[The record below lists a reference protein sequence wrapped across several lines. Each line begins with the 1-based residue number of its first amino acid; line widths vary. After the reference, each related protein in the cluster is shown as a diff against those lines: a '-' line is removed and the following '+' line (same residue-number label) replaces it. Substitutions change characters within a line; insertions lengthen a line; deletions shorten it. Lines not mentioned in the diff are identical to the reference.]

1 MMSREH
7 QSAPRVALF
16 IVAVM
21 CCVHLQ
27 TFVAQANE
35 LEELEFVTFGA
46 VNGECPD
53 VAPPILTL
61 QRGEWNDLCLQLSG
75 VVEENIILDI
85 SLILSSEHHEHQLAQ
100 TQMVV
105 KSGVE
110 TDAAF
115 EFQVYVPADFDAY
128 DNTYLSIQTVQTSI
142 ADETEISYSSVSIP
156 VLLPEI
162 GHDFTISLAT
172 TEHSVSQ
179 GSTLMVDGIALN
191 SGATFGVIRTTIFDD
206 GREIL
211 GQSLTQLSPQQGSTF
226 SVLVDTSTLEIGT
239 ANLTL
244 ESSMNGSSDQP
255 YSKQFSLVVGPAS
268 DEIEVHSTAWNESY
282 TGLPVHPGQTI
293 QVSTNVSNTGA
304 LSGVAEFI
312 LACDGFDSFNLSNF
326 TEVLPQTNSEID
338 VRFTLPSSDD
348 FGLLY
353 CDFSHAT
360 YHDALP
366 LRQFAP
372 WPVHVALQL
381 LELNSSFSEGAE
393 QVELH
398 SDDEQLF
405 ILGKVQNLG
414 NGVEPLDWRIEAS
427 HRDNGQR
434 IVLSSGRTTLAPS
447 ASQLFSYN
455 GTFLTC
461 DSVHWDIYFVV
472 NDRVGEDHTL
482 LVSNAFQTI
491 RSMLDA
497 EISHNS
503 IGTLSTVQSGDS
515 VPMTITVEAL
525 GQLSECSQNRTVQIG
540 VGYDGTDYAVFEHQ
554 VTLRAGI
561 SSTIQVQIDTGQLP
575 EATTYSIE
583 SRLLGND
590 TYSRNDDQYTIN
602 KLEFTLEIK
611 EAVMELSCQT
621 SPLINVSQTGI
632 MCSISHDLGRNIPY
646 KMTMSGDSISTQN
659 LSGWLSPGE
668 TLENQLFVV
677 FDRWGEHTVNITSS
691 ILHKGEYINQ
701 VDVEQLFIK
710 AVHPLDGSDFIA
722 GWDVSP
728 DVPVPGQPVTI
739 TLDMVGTSRMNNGS
753 LHLTMPNGG
762 GGVDLQ
768 AKVNLESLEI
778 GVMETITVMMNWP
791 LDACENTYG
800 IQLKAFNQQG
810 IEMNTP
816 DGIKKEIKRVSCP
829 EVLPNLELQNTMILE
844 NGNLSVQV
852 VNSGASGTVPFTT
865 SVYLNGAFSEELAF
879 PSLPAGANASV
890 DFAPISEFSSLTIV
904 VDQSFRVTESQDG
917 SSNMY
922 SFDMNY
928 EFPTFAELDWN
939 HDGELNSEERGFG
952 YLADSDGD
960 GLTDQIENEG
970 WEVAYISHVDQLSAL
985 NEFLQEQNETPD
997 DTPPPMISTRWVY
1010 PSSTSLDSDG
1020 DGLTD
1025 LGEFIQG
1032 TDPHDSDTDGDGLSD
1047 LFESEHNGQDPL
1059 MVELD
1064 APVIEAIKPTVVGQ
1078 PFLKTTYELFFTV
1091 DEPNLESI
1099 EVVIEKGSE
1108 RAIIIPA
1115 PVSKL
1120 ADGELEAATGQ
1131 TYVVQYTLKDINL
1144 FSNVEVFVKTTDAF
1158 GMVHETSV
1166 ANYSSLKS
1174 RVTTSLANFAM
1185 DLHPALKTASATVV
1199 GFIYSIFTVLQ
1210 EAFDMVIS
1218 IGKLIITLLFDFIDT
1233 VTGVAA
1239 AIGSLIDSF
1248 SFSAIKETVKKV
1260 GKSLWDMAMSLSPF
1274 IDDLSNNSF
1283 LGAFLIGYIALT
1295 LVVETMGPAAF
1306 KTIRALQKGED
1317 GASLKS
1323 FFGHMTNSLVDMK
1336 NSAAKF
1342 AKNPLLTM
1350 GGWIKSLVSLPMKLL
1365 LGADFLASSVLLRAS
1380 VSTANFKVI
1389 FPLIWKGYSWF
1400 GKKLDA
1406 PGAHRLS
1413 RGLDFMD
1420 VLQKSKRLEK
1430 IPDFEQKLGL
1440 RLARG
1445 VISDEQIFKQ
1455 MNGFALLENGADI
1468 QKAHMKKFADVLFVN
1483 EAKNLN
1489 KMVSNSDG
1497 TLVQKHKFQWLSE
1510 SRQRIEGTVAELSQV
1525 GYVRALDGSSVT
1537 TIAPGFCSHV
1547 QVVKKCGKSYD
1558 VDLLRIE
1565 KNPDGDIILMEIIDY
1580 KTYSKE
1586 SGLRDNFAKHI
1597 KDRGLSIHDY
1607 QKQRFTEN
1615 FLPDTAEN
1623 RKMFVDFMA
1632 ESNQISMAD
1641 ANLMYD
1647 FKRDWIGGLHDN
1659 VDVRY
1664 EAILHDGAGKIKQ
1677 PKYLNGRSLA
1687 TQKELT
1693 DCARCLE
1700 LSPSQRDALVED
1712 AFAAGYNRGPIKETA
1727 DGFGQD
1733 LLKPNEVEPISQL
1746 MNDLY
1751 AKPVLN
1757 AQSVADQLATD
1768 EVYSRG
1774 SKSYITAMAFFSLAA
1789 LIVAALI
1796 GITKLRGK
1804 RVRHG

>member
-1 MMSREH
+1 MLGGEH
-7 QSAPRVALF
+7 QSATKVALF

-35 LEELEFVTFGA
+35 LEELEFVAFGA

-53 VAPPILTL
+53 VPPPILTL
-61 QRGEWNDLCLQLSG
+61 QRGEWNDLCLLLSG

-110 TDAAF
+110 ADAAF

-128 DNTYLSIQTVQTSI
+128 DNTYLSVQTVQTSI
-142 ADETEISYSSVSIP
+142 ADETELSRSSLPPTP
-156 VLLPEI
+156 VLLPELE
-162 GHDFTISLAT
+162 HEFFISLPT
-172 TEHSVSQ
+172 NEHSISQ

-191 SGATFGVIRTTIFDD
+191 SGTTFGVMKTTIFGD

-211 GQSLTQLSPQQGSTF
+211 GRSLTQLSPQQASTF
-226 SVLVDTSTLEIGT
+226 SVLVNTSTLEIGT
-239 ANLTL
+239 SNLTL
-244 ESSMNGSSDQP
+244 ESTMNGSTDQP
-255 YSKQFSLVVGPAS
+255 FSQQLTIAVGPAS

-312 LACDGFDSFNLSNF
+312 LACDGFDSFNLTNF

-353 CDFSHAT
+353 CDFRHAT

-366 LRQFAP
+366 LRQFEP
-372 WPVHVALQL
+372 WPVYVALQL

-405 ILGKVQNLG
+405 VLGKVQNLG

-447 ASQLFSYN
+447 ASQLLSYN

-482 LVSNAFQTI
+482 RVSNAFQTI

-497 EISHNS
+497 EISHNYIGS
-503 IGTLSTVQSGDS
+503 ISKVQSGDS
-515 VPMTITVEAL
+515 IPMTITVEAL

-554 VTLRAGI
+554 LSLRAGI
-561 SSTIQVQIDTGQLP
+561 PSTIQVEIDTGQLP

-590 TYSRNDDQYTIN
+590 TYSRNDDQYTTN
-602 KLEFTLEIK
+602 KLEFTLEIR
-611 EAVMELSCQT
+611 EAVMDLSCQ
-621 SPLINVSQTGI
+621 SLALINVSQTKI
-632 MCSISHDLGRNIPY
+632 TCSISHDLGRNIPY

-659 LSGWLSPGE
+659 LSGWISPGE
-668 TLENQLFVV
+668 TLDKQLFVI
-677 FDRWGEHTVNITSS
+677 FDRWGQHTVNITSS
-691 ILHKGEYINQ
+691 VLHKGEYINQ
-701 VDVEQLFIK
+701 VDVEQLFIN
-710 AVHPLDGSDFIA
+710 AVHPLDGSDFIT

-739 TLDMVGTSRMNNGS
+739 TVDVVGTSSMNNGH
-753 LHLTMPNGG
+753 LYLTMPDGG
-762 GGVDLQ
+762 GEVDLQ
-768 AKVNLESLEI
+768 AKVNLESIEI
-778 GVMETITVMMNWP
+778 GVMETITVKMNWP

-800 IQLKAFNQQG
+800 IVLEAFNQQ
-810 IEMNTP
+810 EVRVRLP
-816 DGIKKEIKRVSCP
+816 DGIDEEIKRVSCP
-829 EVLPNLELQNTMILE
+829 KILANLELQNAMILE

-865 SVYLNGAFSEELAF
+865 SVYLNGAFSEVLSF
-879 PSLPAGANASV
+879 PSLPAGANTSV
-890 DFAPISEFSSLTIV
+890 DFAPLSEFSSLTIV
-904 VDQSFRVTESQDG
+904 VDQSFRVTESQEG
-917 SSNMY
+917 SSNLY
-922 SFDMNY
+922 SFDLSY

-985 NEFLQEQNETPD
+985 NEFLQEQDENSD
-997 DTPPPMISTRWVY
+997 GSPPPMISTYWVR

-1032 TDPHDSDTDGDGLSD
+1032 TDPNNYDTDGDGLSD
-1047 LFESEHNGQDPL
+1047 LFESEHDGQDPL

-1064 APVIEAIKPTVVGQ
+1064 APVIEAIKPKVVGQ

-1108 RAIIIPA
+1108 RDIIIPT

-1120 ADGELEAATGQ
+1120 SDGELEVNSGQ
-1131 TYVVQYTLKDINL
+1131 TYAVQYTLKDINL

-1185 DLHPALKTASATVV
+1185 DLHPAIKTASATVV

-1274 IDDLSNNSF
+1274 QDNLSNNSF

-1317 GASLKS
+1317 GASLAS
-1323 FFGHMTNSLVDMK
+1323 FFGHVTDSLGDMK

-1350 GGWIKSLVSLPMKLL
+1350 GGWIKSLVSLPKKLL
-1365 LGADFLASSVLLRAS
+1365 LGADFLASSVLLRGA
-1380 VSTANFKVI
+1380 VSTSNFKGI
-1389 FPLIWKGYSWF
+1389 FQVTWKGYSWF

-1420 VLQKSKRLEK
+1420 GLQKSG
-1430 IPDFEQKLGL
+1430 KLSKVPLKEAQEGL

-1445 VISDEQIFKQ
+1445 AISDPSMFKQ
-1455 MNGFALLENGADI
+1455 MDGFKHLENGADM
-1468 QKAHMKKFADVLFVN
+1468 QKAHMNQLGDTIFTKGGG
-1483 EAKNLN
+1483 LN
-1489 KMVSNSDG
+1489 KNSNKIQG
-1497 TLVQKHKFQWLSE
+1497 TLD
-1510 SRQRIEGTVAELSQV
+1510 ELSQV
-1525 GYVRALDGSSVT
+1525 GHVVGPDGSSMT
-1537 TIAPGFCSHV
+1537 TIAPGSCKQTV
-1547 QVVKKCGKSYD
+1547 AKCDVEYDQDLVRIKKDANGEIVSAEIIDRKSYKDPTAVRDEMAEAAKRHGKSYD
-1558 VDLLRIE
+1558 EYQKERFTQNYL
-1565 KNPDGDIILMEIIDY
+1565 NPESPENRQKYIDFI
-1580 KTYSKE
+1580 
-1586 SGLRDNFAKHI
+1586 RDTTGASAEDAAKLY
-1597 KDRGLSIHDY
+1597 DTQRDWARGLHNPPKVTSKYEPIVHDGKGRMRQSPHEIGSI
-1607 QKQRFTEN
+1607 QRIS
-1615 FLPDTAEN
+1615 PDETKALMRDRYFGPDSQCAPCKSLTPDQQDAFIQN
-1623 RKMFVDFMA
+1623 MF
-1632 ESNQISMAD
+1632 D
-1641 ANLMYD
+1641 AQYGVQGITPSLG
-1647 FKRDWIGGLHDN
+1647 KSIPDWDRIAMGGLPAPSDPVSELLN
-1659 VDVRY
+1659 NLY
-1664 EAILHDGAGKIKQ
+1664 
-1677 PKYLNGRSLA
+1677 PKGEQNIDALSGSPSVLA
-1687 TQKELT
+1687 TEKFL
-1693 DCARCLE
+1693 D
-1700 LSPSQRDALVED
+1700 
-1712 AFAAGYNRGPIKETA
+1712 PIRVM
-1727 DGFGQD
+1727 G
-1733 LLKPNEVEPISQL
+1733 
-1746 MNDLY
+1746 
-1751 AKPVLN
+1751 
-1757 AQSVADQLATD
+1757 
-1768 EVYSRG
+1768 
-1774 SKSYITAMAFFSLAA
+1774 AMIFFSLAT
-1789 LIVAALI
+1789 LIFI
-1796 GITKLRGK
+1796 SKLRGK

>member
-1 MMSREH
+1 MSHEH

-35 LEELEFVTFGA
+35 LEELEFVAFGA

-53 VAPPILTL
+53 IAPPILTL
-61 QRGEWNDLCLQLSG
+61 QRGEWNDLCLQVSG
-75 VVEENIILDI
+75 VVEEHTLLEI
-85 SLILSSEHHEHQLAQ
+85 SLILSGNNQDHQLAH

-105 KSGVE
+105 LSGVE
-110 TDAAF
+110 TEAPF

-128 DNTYLSIQTVQTSI
+128 DDTYLSVQTVQTSI
-142 ADETEISYSSVSIP
+142 ADETETSISSASIP
-156 VLLPEI
+156 VLLPKL
-162 GHDFTISLAT
+162 GHNFSISLAT
-172 TEHSVSQ
+172 TEHFVSQ
-179 GSTLMVDGIALN
+179 GSTLMVDGIGLN
-191 SGATFGVIRTTIFDD
+191 SGTTFGVMRTTIFDD
-206 GREIL
+206 DSQIL
-211 GQSLTQLSPQQGSTF
+211 GQSLTQLSPQQASTF
-226 SVLVDTSTLEIGT
+226 SVLVNTSTLEIGT

-244 ESSMNGSSDQP
+244 ESRMNGSTDQP
-255 YSKQFSLVVGPAS
+255 FSLQFSLAVGPAS
-268 DEIEVHSTAWNESY
+268 DEIEVHSTAWNESK
-282 TGLPVHPGQTI
+282 TGLPVHPGQVI

-304 LSGVAEFI
+304 LAGVAEFI
-312 LACDGFDSFNLSNF
+312 LACDGFESFNLTNF
-326 TEVLPQTNSEID
+326 TEVLPQTNLEID
-338 VRFTLPSSDD
+338 VRFTLPSSDV

-353 CDFSHAT
+353 CDFKHAS

-366 LRQFAP
+366 LRQYTS
-372 WPVHVALQL
+372 WPVNVALQL

-393 QVELH
+393 QVKLH
-398 SDDEQLF
+398 SDEEHLVV
-405 ILGKVQNLG
+405 LGKVQNLG
-414 NGVEPLDWRIEAS
+414 NGVEPLDWKIEAS
-427 HRDNGQR
+427 HRDNEQR

-447 ASQLFSYN
+447 TSQLFSYN

-461 DSVHWDIYFVV
+461 DSVQWDVYLVV
-472 NDRVGEDHTL
+472 NDRMGEDHTL
-482 LVSNAFQTI
+482 RVSNAFQTI

-497 EISHNS
+497 DISHNY
-503 IGTLSTVQSGDS
+503 IGSLSKVQSGDS
-515 VPMTITVEAL
+515 IPMTISVDAL

-540 VGYDGTDYAVFEHQ
+540 IGYDGTDYAVFEHQ

-611 EAVMELSCQT
+611 EAVMDLSCQ
-621 SPLINVSQTGI
+621 SSVLINVSQTKI
-632 MCSISHDLGRNIPY
+632 TCSISHDLGRNIPY

-668 TLENQLFVV
+668 TLNKQLFVV
-677 FDRWGEHTVNITSS
+677 FGRWGEHTVNVTSS

-710 AVHPLDGSDFIA
+710 AVHPLDGSDFIR

-739 TLDMVGTSRMNNGS
+739 TVDLVGSSSMNNGY
-753 LHLTMPNGG
+753 LHLTMPGGG

-778 GVMETITVMMNWP
+778 GVMETITVKMNWP

-800 IQLKAFNQQG
+800 IVLEAFSQEEIPVKLPSG
-810 IEMNTP
+810 IAE
-816 DGIKKEIKRVSCP
+816 EIKRVSCP
-829 EVLPNLELQNTMILE
+829 EILPNLELQNTMILE

-904 VDQSFRVTESQDG
+904 VDQSSRVTESKDG

-922 SFDMNY
+922 SFDLSY
-928 EFPTFAELDWN
+928 DFPTFAELDWN

-960 GLTDQIENEG
+960 GLTDQIEHEG
-970 WEVAYISHVDQLSAL
+970 WEVAYISHVDQLTAL
-985 NEFLQEQNETPD
+985 NEFLQEQNENAE

-1032 TDPHDSDTDGDGLSD
+1032 TDPHDRDTDGDGFSD
-1047 LFESEHNGQDPL
+1047 LFESEHDGQDPL

-1064 APVIEAIKPTVVGQ
+1064 APVIQAIKPTVVGQ
-1078 PFLKTTYELFFTV
+1078 PFLETTYELFFTV

-1099 EVVIEKGSE
+1099 EVFIKKGSE
-1108 RAIIIPA
+1108 RAIIIPT

-1120 ADGELEAATGQ
+1120 TDSELEAATGQ

-1248 SFSAIKETVKKV
+1248 SFSAIKDTVKKV

-1274 IDDLSNNSF
+1274 QDNLSNASF

-1306 KTIRALQKGED
+1306 KTVRALQKGED
-1317 GASLKS
+1317 GASLAS
-1323 FFGHMTNSLVDMK
+1323 FFGHVTDSLGDMK

-1350 GGWIKSLVSLPMKLL
+1350 GGWIKTLISMPKKLL
-1365 LGADFLASSVLLRAS
+1365 FGADFLASSVLLRGA
-1380 VSTANFKVI
+1380 VSTSNFKGIFQVI
-1389 FPLIWKGYSWF
+1389 GKGYSWF

-1420 VLQKSKRLEK
+1420 GLQKSG
-1430 IPDFEQKLGL
+1430 KLSKVPLKEAEEGL

-1445 VISDEQIFKQ
+1445 AISDPSMFKQ
-1455 MNGFALLENGADI
+1455 MDGFKHLENGADI
-1468 QKAHMKKFADVLFVN
+1468 QRAHMNQLGDTIFTNKYA
-1483 EAKNLN
+1483 LN
-1489 KMVSNSDG
+1489 TKSNIKG
-1497 TLVQKHKFQWLSE
+1497 TLTE
-1510 SRQRIEGTVAELSQV
+1510 YSQV
-1525 GYVRALDGSSVT
+1525 GHVLAPDGSSMT
-1537 TIAPGFCSHV
+1537 TIAPGRCQQTSV
-1547 QVVKKCGKSYD
+1547 MPKCTYDYDQDLIRIRKDANGDIVGAEIIDRKSYSDASDLRDEMAEAAKRHGKSYD
-1558 VDLLRIE
+1558 EYQKERFTQNYL
-1565 KNPDGDIILMEIIDY
+1565 NPESPENRQQYIDFIRD
-1580 KTYSKE
+1580 TTGYSAEDAAK
-1586 SGLRDNFAKHI
+1586 LYDAQRDWA
-1597 KDRGLSIHDY
+1597 RGLHNPPKVTS
-1607 QKQRFTEN
+1607 K
-1615 FLPDTAEN
+1615 
-1623 RKMFVDFMA
+1623 
-1632 ESNQISMAD
+1632 
-1641 ANLMYD
+1641 
-1647 FKRDWIGGLHDN
+1647 
-1659 VDVRY
+1659 Y
-1664 EAILHDGAGKIKQ
+1664 EPILHDGKGGMRQSPHEIGTMQRLFPDETKALMRDKYFGPNSRCAPCKSMTPDQQDAFIQNMFDAQYGVQGITPSLGKSVPDWDRIATGEL
-1677 PKYLNGRSLA
+1677 PPPRDPVSELLDNLYPTSPPNIAALSTSTSVLA
-1687 TQKELT
+1687 TEKSL
-1693 DCARCLE
+1693 DPR
-1700 LSPSQRDALVED
+1700 VM
-1712 AFAAGYNRGPIKETA
+1712 AAMI
-1727 DGFGQD
+1727 
-1733 LLKPNEVEPISQL
+1733 
-1746 MNDLY
+1746 
-1751 AKPVLN
+1751 
-1757 AQSVADQLATD
+1757 
-1768 EVYSRG
+1768 
-1774 SKSYITAMAFFSLAA
+1774 FFSLAT
-1789 LIVAALI
+1789 LICI
-1796 GITKLRGK
+1796 STLRGK

>member
-1274 IDDLSNNSF
+1274 QDNLSNNSF

-1445 VISDEQIFKQ
+1445 AISDPSLFKQ
-1455 MNGFALLENGADI
+1455 MDGFKHLENGADI
-1468 QKAHMKKFADVLFVN
+1468 QRAHMKQLGDTIFTN
-1483 EAKNLN
+1483 KNALN
-1489 KMVSNSDG
+1489 TKSNIQG
-1497 TLVQKHKFQWLSE
+1497 TLDEF
-1510 SRQRIEGTVAELSQV
+1510 SQV
-1525 GYVRALDGSSVT
+1525 GHVVGPDGSSMT
-1537 TIAPGFCSHV
+1537 TIAPGRCKQTS
-1547 QVVKKCGKSYD
+1547 VVPKCTYDYDQDLVRIRKDANGEIVSAEIIDRKSYSDASRLRDEMADAATKHGKSYD
-1558 VDLLRIE
+1558 EYQKERFTQNYLTPESPENRQQY
-1565 KNPDGDIILMEIIDY
+1565 IDFI
-1580 KTYSKE
+1580 
-1586 SGLRDNFAKHI
+1586 RDTTGVSAEDAAKLY
-1597 KDRGLSIHDY
+1597 DTQRDWARGLHNPPKVTS
-1607 QKQRFTEN
+1607 K
-1615 FLPDTAEN
+1615 
-1623 RKMFVDFMA
+1623 
-1632 ESNQISMAD
+1632 
-1641 ANLMYD
+1641 
-1647 FKRDWIGGLHDN
+1647 
-1659 VDVRY
+1659 Y
-1664 EAILHDGAGKIKQ
+1664 EPILHDGKGGMKQSPHEIGTIQRLFPDETKVLLRDKYFGPNSRCAPCKSMTPDQQDAFIQNMFDAQYGVQGITPSLGKSVPDWDRIAMGDLPAPSDPVSELLDNLY
-1677 PKYLNGRSLA
+1677 PKGEQNIDALSGSTSVLA
-1687 TQKELT
+1687 TEKFL
-1693 DCARCLE
+1693 D
-1700 LSPSQRDALVED
+1700 
-1712 AFAAGYNRGPIKETA
+1712 PIRVM
-1727 DGFGQD
+1727 G
-1733 LLKPNEVEPISQL
+1733 
-1746 MNDLY
+1746 
-1751 AKPVLN
+1751 
-1757 AQSVADQLATD
+1757 
-1768 EVYSRG
+1768 
-1774 SKSYITAMAFFSLAA
+1774 AMIFFSLAT
-1789 LIVAALI
+1789 LIFI
-1796 GITKLRGK
+1796 SKLRGK